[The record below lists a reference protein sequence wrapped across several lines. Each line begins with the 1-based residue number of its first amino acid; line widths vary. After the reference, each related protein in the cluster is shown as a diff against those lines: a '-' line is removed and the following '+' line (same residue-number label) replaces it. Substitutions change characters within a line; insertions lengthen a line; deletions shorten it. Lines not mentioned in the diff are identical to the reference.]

1 MQRQNSQLTPV
12 QTLRTPT
19 GLKKINQPLNN
30 YQAFYSII
38 DSFYNF
44 DPRFLNMTIPFNKS
58 FNTNLIAVVII
69 LLGYL
74 TGWTLLKS
82 IGYFALSGALTNW
95 LAIHMLFE
103 KVPYLYGSGV
113 IPERFEDF
121 KASIKRLMMEQF
133 FTEQNIGQF
142 IHDEE
147 RQGDKLLN
155 LTPLLDAVDYEKI
168 YQNLVT
174 AIMESS
180 FGSMLQMMGG
190 AEALAPLQEPLTLK
204 LRDTLSD
211 MVTTESFKNAL
222 QEGLDVHKISDDII
236 VKIETVI
243 DKRLSE
249 LTPQMV
255 KEMVQTIIHEH
266 LGWLVIWG
274 GIFGGLMGA
283 LFAFA

>member
-1 MQRQNSQLTPV
+1 MRRNTTCVLLFTVLTLMRIAEIK
-12 QTLRTPT
+12 QS
-19 GLKKINQPLNN
+19 LNN

-38 DSFYNF
+38 TLIYNF
-44 DPRFLNMTIPFNKS
+44 DPRFLNMNIQSNKI

-69 LLGYL
+69 LIGYL

-113 IPERFEDF
+113 IPERFEEF
-121 KASIKRLMMEQF
+121 KSSIKRLMMEQF

-147 RQGDKLLN
+147 RQGGKLLN

-204 LRDTLSD
+204 LRDTLAE
-211 MVTTESFKNAL
+211 MVTTEGFKNAL

-266 LGWLVIWG
+266 LGWLVVWG